1 MNHVFAWPVGQ
12 GQGHPKRLRYALA
25 YAAAATAGGMALGAV
40 LAAGVTLVNLLPSA
54 AVWPIAAAVAFLA
67 VCLQF
72 TGRMG
77 ILPERRV
84 QVPSHWLTRS
94 PWWYSLAF
102 GGTLGFGLLTFL
114 HHAAWYAVIAAV
126 LARGSPELALV
137 AGLAFGATRGLG
149 PLVSRV
155 LARTPEAAATSMRV
169 LAGARFKVTSRLVLA
184 SAGALLVLNTVT
196 YRSML

>member
-54 AVWPIAAAVAFLA
+54 AVWPIAAAIAFLA
-67 VCLQF
+67 VCLQI

-114 HHAAWYAVIAAV
+114 HHAAWYAVIAAT
-126 LARGSPELALV
+126 LARGSPELALLV
-137 AGLAFGATRGLG
+137 GLVFGTTRGLG
-149 PLVSRV
+149 PLANRV
-155 LARTPEAAATSMRV
+155 LARTPEAAAASMRV
-169 LAGARFKVTSRLVLA
+169 LGGTRFKVASRMSLA
-184 SAGALLVLNTVT
+184 GAGALLVLNMVT
-196 YRSML
+196 YHATL